1 MIRSGGAADH
11 GASEAGRGRTRPLHP
26 TCNRGRLSP
35 TEVRSTALTLGS
47 TGHRTRRQGGAMSPN
62 PTTSHLDQDTEGH
75 TVRRRRIAL
84 IAVCATAF
92 VASAGGIALARGGD
106 DPASVPAPAA
116 HTALTCVQLA
126 QMG

>member
-1 MIRSGGAADH
+1 
-11 GASEAGRGRTRPLHP
+11 
-26 TCNRGRLSP
+26 
-35 TEVRSTALTLGS
+35 
-47 TGHRTRRQGGAMSPN
+47 MSPN

-106 DPASVPAPAA
+106 DPASVPAPTA

-126 QMG
+126 QMGPGANNSLSPAALAGWRQLWTEAHC